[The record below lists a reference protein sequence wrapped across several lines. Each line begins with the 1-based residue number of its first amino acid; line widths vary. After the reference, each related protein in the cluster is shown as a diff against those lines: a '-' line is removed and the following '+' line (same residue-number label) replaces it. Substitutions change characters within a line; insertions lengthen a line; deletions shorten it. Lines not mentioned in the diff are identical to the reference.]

1 MIVLTTYFIFSSN
14 IENIYL
20 NLPKYLIGLD
30 EPIQVASLIQ
40 IVFYYRINLY
50 QILNFKFYLSSFKS
64 IWWEMKYK

>member
-30 EPIQVASLIQ
+30 ESIQVASLIQ